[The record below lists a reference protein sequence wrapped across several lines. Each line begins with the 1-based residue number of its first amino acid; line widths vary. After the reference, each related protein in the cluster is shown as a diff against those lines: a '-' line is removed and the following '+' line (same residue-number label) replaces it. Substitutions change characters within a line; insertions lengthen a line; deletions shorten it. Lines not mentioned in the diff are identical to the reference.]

1 MTIVDLKSPNEESSN
16 RTLSPGKGGRSLRK
30 EMISYFIL
38 YHMLFLQVKNLK
50 GYI

>member
-1 MTIVDLKSPNEESSN
+1 MKLDDNSLKSPNEESSN

-38 YHMLFLQVKNLK
+38 YHMLFFYKSK
-50 GYI
+50 I